1 MELGEEIEQLIGS
14 KHCMKIHHIA
24 IICSDYEVSKKF
36 YTEVLG
42 LNIIREVYREERQS
56 YKLDLAI
63 GEHYVIELFSFP
75 NPPARPSRPESCG
88 LRHLAFSVDSV
99 VDKRNELMSKV
110 VLAKAALSNNQGEGY
125 IDTAVKI
132 LIAVVLGALLLAGLY
147 ALFGDVVMPTL
158 EQRIRNMF
166 NFAG

>member
-1 MELGEEIEQLIGS
+1 MQ
-14 KHCMKIHHIA
+14 IHHIA

-42 LNIIREVYREERQS
+42 LNILREVYREERQS

-88 LRHLAFSVDSV
+88 LRHLAFSVENV
-99 VDKRNELMSKV
+99 EDKRNELISKG
-110 VLAKAALSNNQGEGY
+110 LECEEIR
-125 IDTAVKI
+125 IDEFTDKQFFFTTDPDN
-132 LIAVVLGALLLAGLY
+132 L
-147 ALFGDVVMPTL
+147 PL
-158 EQRIRNMF
+158 EF
-166 NFAG
+166 YEV